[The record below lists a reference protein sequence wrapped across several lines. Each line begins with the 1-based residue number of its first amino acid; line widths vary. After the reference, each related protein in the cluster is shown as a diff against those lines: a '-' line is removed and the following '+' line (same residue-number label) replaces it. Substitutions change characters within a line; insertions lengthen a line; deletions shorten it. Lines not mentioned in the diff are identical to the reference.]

1 MSEEARRSAWDRG
14 PLRIVGGAIY
24 YAIVMRVSSFYIPGR
39 PDPALAWDGFD
50 FSIGLLG
57 GSAYLAGGACLSLL
71 LPRRV
76 GGGPYG
82 IFLLVLAVV
91 YLNHGLDRLLADR
104 PGVAPGFAAVQAVA
118 SLAAWTCLLAR
129 PAAGTT
135 PEKGTIAVSGV
146 LLTTLFLTTL
156 YWCIRA
162 ARVEGCDKAAWAL
175 AAPVAAR
182 VFAGWGLTLRSALV
196 NNRREIEAYRA
207 RRRAAGAARAI
218 AAAAPPGA

>member
-14 PLRIVGGAIY
+14 PLRIVGGALC
-24 YAIVMRVSSFYIPGR
+24 YAIGMRVGSLYMPGR

-50 FSIGLLG
+50 FAIGLLG

-82 IFLLVLAVV
+82 IVLLVLAVV
-91 YLNHGLDRLLADR
+91 YLNHGLDRLLAER
-104 PGVAPGFAAVQAVA
+104 PCVAPGFAAVQAVA
-118 SLAAWTCLLAR
+118 SLAAWTYFLAR
-129 PAAGTT
+129 PSAERT
-135 PEKGTIAVSGV
+135 PEKGTIVVSGV

-182 VFAGWGLTLRSALV
+182 VFAGWGLTLRSALAD
-196 NNRREIEAYRA
+196 NRREIEAYRA
-207 RRRAAGAARAI
+207 RRAAGGATAI
-218 AAAAPPGA
+218 APTSPRP